1 MKTKIRP
8 LAMATAFSFLVF
20 PVASVGD
27 YLSYDPTGSTQ
38 NEGTTAAK
46 PGADSTYQYEKY
58 VPVTKEELAEVPL
71 ENRNTEKPPANRTQP
86 RFDRATINEYK
97 KIDMSDPVEV
107 QLGFVMCGLSGF
119 QGSDCKK
126 VLKFCIKQKIL
137 WKEALSKKPWLCEDG
152 RFIKEFF

>member
-1 MKTKIRP
+1 MKTRIRTIIF
-8 LAMATAFSFLVF
+8 LSIIGISASSLQAF
-20 PVASVGD
+20 GD
-27 YLSYDPTGSTQ
+27 YLSYDPTSGSSSSG
-38 NEGTTAAK
+38 GTAK

-58 VPVTKEELAEVPL
+58 VPVTKEELEEVPV
-71 ENRNTEKPPANRTQP
+71 ENRNTDTAPTQKSQP

-119 QGSDCKK
+119 QGSDCRK